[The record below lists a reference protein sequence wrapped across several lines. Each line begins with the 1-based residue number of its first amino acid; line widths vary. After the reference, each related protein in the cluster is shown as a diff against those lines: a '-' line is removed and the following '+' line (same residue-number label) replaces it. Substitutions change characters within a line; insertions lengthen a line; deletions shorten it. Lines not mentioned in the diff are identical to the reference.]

1 MTVTGDLPGVVP
13 DITETPAEA
22 PAGRPDLMP
31 TSRDLYYRWERQQ
44 WSVAALDL
52 AEDAESWR
60 RLRPFSRSELLN
72 ALTELEVGEVTVV
85 ETLSSLVDRAPG
97 HDDRIYLSTQLAD
110 EGRHVRFFQTY
121 LRQAAGIDGEGLAD
135 SADYTNHFAPELRR
149 VTRAVWEEDDRSS
162 WYRAVVY
169 YHLITEGVLA
179 ATALR
184 TTRQLARRL
193 PLPALVEGLTNVTRD
208 ESRHVAF
215 GMIAARDGV
224 AAGHGEAVREAYLH
238 GLELAARV
246 LVGPLR
252 RQAVPA
258 VRTALVLRAGQ
269 LRGGFAIARDRAL
282 RQLAHI
288 GLPEAVPEAGRV
300 WDGALERALDAYADH
315 WNTPHPVRVAGAASK
330 GEDAS

>member
-1 MTVTGDLPGVVP
+1 MTIAGDLPGVVS
-13 DITETPAEA
+13 DITETQDV
-22 PAGRPDLMP
+22 RPDLMP
-31 TSRDLYYRWERQQ
+31 TSQDLYYRWERQQ

-52 AEDAESWR
+52 ADDTAAWT
-60 RLRPFSRSELLN
+60 RLRPFYRTELLN

-85 ETLSSLVDRAPG
+85 ETLSSLVDRAPTD
-97 HDDRIYLSTQLAD
+97 DDRIYLSTQLAD

-121 LRQAAGIDGEGLAD
+121 LRQAAGISGEGLAD

-149 VTRAVWEEDDRSS
+149 VTRAVWAEDDRAS

-215 GMIAARDGV
+215 GMLAARDGV
-224 AAGHGEAVREAYLH
+224 GAGYGGPVLESYLH
-238 GLELAARV
+238 GLDLAARV

-252 RQAVPA
+252 KQAVPA
-258 VRTALVLRAGQ
+258 VRTALGIRAAQ
-269 LRGGFAIARDRAL
+269 LRGGFDIARDRAM
-282 RQLAHI
+282 RQLSHI
-288 GLPEAVPEAGRV
+288 GLPEAVPEAGAV
-300 WDGALERALDAYADH
+300 WDRALERALDAYAEH
-315 WNTPHPVRVAGAASK
+315 WNTPHPVRAAGALSK
-330 GEDAS
+330 GEDTR

>member
-1 MTVTGDLPGVVP
+1 MTVLEELP
-13 DITETPAEA
+13 DITES
-22 PAGRPDLMP
+22 PDAKPSGNLP
-31 TSRDLYYRWERQQ
+31 TSKDLYYRWERQQ

-52 AEDAESWR
+52 TKDQETWGT
-60 RLRPFSRSELLN
+60 LRAFYRTELLN

-85 ETLSSLVDRAPG
+85 ETLSSLVDKAPTD
-97 HDDRIYLSTQLAD
+97 DDRIYLSTQLAD

-121 LRQAAGIDGEGLAD
+121 LREAAGISGEGLAD

-149 VTRAVWEEDDRSS
+149 VTGAVWAKGDRDS
-162 WYRAVVY
+162 WYEALVY
-169 YHLITEGVLA
+169 YHLVTEGVLA

-184 TTRQLARRL
+184 TTRQLAKRL

-224 AAGHGEAVREAYLH
+224 AAGYAEPVRRAYLH
-238 GLELAARV
+238 GLELGARV

-252 RQAVPA
+252 KQAVPA
-258 VRTALVLRAGQ
+258 VKTALVFRAAQ
-269 LRGGFAIARDRAL
+269 LRGGFEIARDRAV

-288 GLPEAVPEAGRV
+288 GLPDAVADAAEV
-300 WDGALERALDAYADH
+300 WDTALERALDAYEEH
-315 WNTPHPVRVAGAASK
+315 WNTPHPVRAAGSLKESA
-330 GEDAS
+330 

>member
-1 MTVTGDLPGVVP
+1 MSAIAELP
-13 DITETPAEA
+13 DITEAQDA
-22 PAGRPDLMP
+22 KPDLMP

-44 WSVAALDL
+44 WSVAALDMTQ
-52 AEDAESWR
+52 DAETWSQ
-60 RLRPFSRSELLN
+60 LRPFYRSELLN

-85 ETLSSLVDRAPG
+85 QTLSSLVDRAPTD
-97 HDDRIYLSTQLAD
+97 DDRIYLSTQMAD

-121 LRQAAGIDGEGLAD
+121 LREAAGISGEGLAD

-149 VTRAVWEEDDRSS
+149 VTSAVWAENDRGS
-162 WYRAVVY
+162 WYRALVY

-184 TTRQLARRL
+184 TTRQLARQISQRM

-215 GMIAARDGV
+215 GMLAARDGV
-224 AAGHGEAVREAYLH
+224 TAGFDGPVREAYLH
-238 GLELAARV
+238 GLGLAARV

-252 RQAVPA
+252 KQAVPA
-258 VRTALVLRAGQ
+258 VRTALEFRAAQ
-269 LRGGFAIARDRAL
+269 LRGGFEIARDRAV

-288 GLPEAVPEAGRV
+288 GLPTAVGEAEAVWAA
-300 WDGALERALDAYADH
+300 ALDRSLDAYEEH
-315 WNTPHPVRVAGAASK
+315 WNTPHPVRAVGAGRKGKDAA
-330 GEDAS
+330 